1 MPSWHNVVGLDA
13 ADVCPAILICT
24 LPPHYFLPELR
35 GNARSDTKQNDEGEP
50 WILLELGKLCESTND
65 LKKLLQTIVA
75 EISKGA
81 PLSNFEASELLQYK
95 DQPIIHG
102 K

>member
-1 MPSWHNVVGLDA
+1 
-13 ADVCPAILICT
+13 
-24 LPPHYFLPELR
+24 LPKLR
-35 GNARSDTKQNDEGEP
+35 DNTRSDTKQNNEDEP

-81 PLSNFEASELLQYK
+81 PLSNFEASELLHYK
-95 DQPIIHG
+95 DRPFIHG
-102 K
+102 KLKYLGLELDHKVMAKKAKALMGRII